1 MDGQQGPG
9 MSFGKK
15 DENSVSSLRQ
25 IAQTAT
31 AANAPKKSSQSSG
44 GLDIGFAALA
54 LGVVAISAGGAIA
67 APSVMSMFS
76 AGVSS
81 SAVRPIPT
89 VVAGLNRDQAK
100 AALANEAFPDKQGA
114 AFMHTLA
121 AKYPE
126 EHDLLT
132 GMLADT
138 AMRGG
143 DRDALMLD
151 VNKWGMQFAVQNM
164 SAIGRTGAKG
174 FDEALEFGADALS
187 FVEKTAGSC
196 TPKAIMAFANDPQR
210 LMALNAYDSEA
221 TAFSMRSYRTLV
233 NLAADGRNAPAIDT
247 TPTPEDEQ
255 ALRSVIMSI
264 MMDERVM
271 KLMQAASRGDATAA
285 SLDSTLN
292 VCELGNAVIAKLK
305 RLPPDTK
312 ARLWAMGA
320 AQAVTQLRSFPG
332 QLAGL

>member
-1 MDGQQGPG
+1 

-25 IAQTAT
+25 IAQSAT
-31 AANAPKKSSQSSG
+31 AASAPKKSAQGS
-44 GLDIGFAALA
+44 GLDMGFAALA
-54 LGVVAISAGGAIA
+54 LGVVVISAGGAIA

-76 AGVSS
+76 GGISS
-81 SAVRPIPT
+81 GAVRPIPT
-89 VVAGLNRDQAK
+89 VIAGLTRDQAK

-121 AKYPE
+121 AKFPE

-143 DRDALMLD
+143 NRDALMLD

-164 SAIGRTGAKG
+164 PAIGRTGAKG
-174 FDEALEFGADALS
+174 FDEALDFGMDALD

-221 TAFSMRSYRTLV
+221 TAFGMRSYRTLV

-255 ALRSVIMSI
+255 ALRSVVMSI

-292 VCELGNAVIAKLK
+292 VCELGNAVIGKLK

-312 ARLWAMGA
+312 ARIWAMGA
-320 AQAVTQLRSFPG
+320 AQAITQLRSFPG
-332 QLAGL
+332 QVAGL